1 MTHVTAAAA
10 DHNSSYALMTVRPI
24 MLWIQIC
31 AVLYPENF
39 DRHQLLPACLNAS
52 AVGSPAVSWSAVLI
66 SIDIDIDIAS

>member
-31 AVLYPENF
+31 AVLYPVVCSE
-39 DRHQLLPACLNAS
+39 L
-52 AVGSPAVSWSAVLI
+52 VGSCVTIKEIMRQSICFHAAFIVSRQPT
-66 SIDIDIDIAS
+66 